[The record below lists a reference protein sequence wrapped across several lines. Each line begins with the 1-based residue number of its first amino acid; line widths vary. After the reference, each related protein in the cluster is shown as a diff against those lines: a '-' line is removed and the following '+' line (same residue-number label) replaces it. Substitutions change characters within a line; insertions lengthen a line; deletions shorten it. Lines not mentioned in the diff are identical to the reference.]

1 MKNKI
6 NLSKWVIM
14 GLGIGLLS
22 SCSDSIMN
30 RINNNPDNPLTAASK
45 FVVSDLE
52 TSTAFNVVGSDL
64 SFYASLYMEHEV
76 GTYGQMYDAELRQT
90 QPTSATTYDN
100 AWIYLYNNLKNAK
113 IVINNCSAGGPEAG
127 NYATRGVAEVLAA
140 YNSAII
146 ADMFGDAPYS
156 QAADLNIP
164 APGSHLNPAV
174 DSQQSI
180 YQAVFAY
187 LNQAISDLQK
197 SDGAATGPLGPHDF
211 IFGNFHNPNAQWLKF
226 AYGLKARYTMHL
238 LARSSNP
245 TQDLQNII
253 TWANQS
259 FNSASDDA
267 KYAVYQ
273 GIGSA
278 AASPF
283 AQFFNDRDYFSV
295 SQSFVD
301 KLLNRNDPR
310 AGVLFMN
317 YASPTETYPN
327 GYYLVDSGTAAS
339 IYAAPNGNP
348 VQQMDVYDVSVY
360 SAAAMVPTDLLSY
373 HELQFL
379 KAEAFARL
387 GNQDSAWACMSNGV
401 RSCIATKIP
410 TLVNDVNQELI
421 ASTYPVVGA
430 STIPDSVVVNYL
442 NTNVKRLFLANP
454 LREVMVQK
462 YLAFYGGEGE
472 ALEAYND
479 YRRLKAMGQ
488 SSFITLENPLDAT
501 KFPLRYT
508 YGTSDV
514 TANPNVAKAYGNGQY
529 VYTAPVWWAGGNN

>member
-1 MKNKI
+1 
-6 NLSKWVIM
+6 
-14 GLGIGLLS
+14 
-22 SCSDSIMN
+22 
-30 RINNNPDNPLTAASK
+30 
-45 FVVSDLE
+45 
-52 TSTAFNVVGSDL
+52 
-64 SFYASLYMEHEV
+64 
-76 GTYGQMYDAELRQT
+76 MYDAELRQT

-113 IVINNCSAGGPEAG
+113 IVIKNCSTGGSEAG
-127 NYATRGVAEVLAA
+127 NNITKGVAEVLAA

-156 QAADLNIP
+156 QAADLTIP
-164 APGSHLNPAV
+164 AAGSILNPKV

-187 LNQAISDLQK
+187 LNQAIIDLQG
-197 SDGAATGPLGPHDF
+197 SDAATTGSLG
-211 IFGNFHNPNAQWLKF
+211 AQDLMFNGDASRWIQF

-259 FNSASDDA
+259 FVSSNKDA

-317 YASPTETYPN
+317 YASPTKTYPK

-421 ASTYPVVGA
+421 ANTYPVVGA

-442 NTNVKRLFLANP
+442 NTNVKPLFLANP

>member
-1 MKNKI
+1 MKKKI
-6 NLSKWVIM
+6 NLSKWVMI
-14 GLGIGLLS
+14 GLGIAFLS
-22 SCSDSIMN
+22 SCSQSIMD
-30 RINNNPDNPLTAASK
+30 RINNNPDNPTTAASK
-45 FVVSDLE
+45 FIITDLE
-52 TSTAFNVVGSDL
+52 TSTAFNIVGADL
-64 SFYASLYMEHEV
+64 SLYASVYIEHEV
-76 GTYGQMYDAELRQT
+76 GTYNQMWDAELRIS
-90 QPTSATTYDN
+90 QPTASSTYDN
-100 AWIYLYNNLKNAK
+100 AWVQLYTNFKNAK
-113 IVINNCSAGGPEAG
+113 VAIANCSTGGPEAG
-127 NYATRGVAEVLAA
+127 NNITKGVAEIFAA
-140 YNSAII
+140 YNLAVLT
-146 ADMFGDAPYS
+146 DMFGDVPYT
-156 QAADLNIP
+156 QAADLTFP
-164 APGSHLNPAV
+164 SPGSHFQPTI
-174 DSQQSI
+174 DKQQVV
-180 YQAVFAY
+180 YQGIFAY
-187 LNQAISDLQK
+187 LNQAITDLQGQDAG
-197 SDGAATGPLGPHDF
+197 STGPMGSQDL
-211 IFGNFHNPNAQWLKF
+211 IFGGNASKWIKF
-226 AYGLKARYTMHL
+226 AYGLEARYTMHL
-238 LARSSNP
+238 LYRSTNQ

-253 TWANQS
+253 AWANKS
-259 FNSASDDA
+259 FSSSNEDA

-273 GIGSA
+273 GIGTS

-301 KLLNRNDPR
+301 KLLKRNDPR

-317 YASPTETYPN
+317 YASPTKTYPN

-339 IYAAPNGNP
+339 IYAAPNGTT
-348 VQQMDVYDVSVY
+348 QQVMDNYDVSVY

-421 ASTYPVVGA
+421 VGTYPVVGA

-442 NTNVKRLFLANP
+442 NTNVKPLFLANP

-479 YRRLKAMGQ
+479 YRRLKALGQ

-501 KFPLRYT
+501 KFPLRYG
-508 YGTSDV
+508 YGVSDV
-514 TANPNVAKAYGNGQY
+514 SANPNVATAYGNGQY
-529 VYTAPVWWAGGNN
+529 VYTDPVWWAGGTH

>member
-1 MKNKI
+1 MKKKI

-90 QPTSATTYDN
+90 QPVSATTYDN

-113 IVINNCSAGGPEAG
+113 IVIKNCSAGGPEAG
-127 NYATRGVAEVLAA
+127 NNVTKGVAEVLAA

-164 APGSHLNPAV
+164 APGSYLNPKI
-174 DSQQSI
+174 DTQQSI

-187 LNQAISDLQK
+187 LDQAITDLQG
-197 SDGAATGPLGPHDF
+197 SDAAATGPLGTHDF
-211 IFGNFHNPNAQWLKF
+211 IFGNAANPAAQWIKF

-238 LARSSNP
+238 LYRSANQA
-245 TQDLQNII
+245 QDLQNII
-253 TWANQS
+253 AWANKS

-273 GIGSA
+273 GYGSA
-278 AASPF
+278 ADSPF
-283 AQFFNDRDYFSV
+283 AEFYFDRDYFSV

-301 KLLNRNDPR
+301 KLVKRNDPR
-310 AGVLFMN
+310 ASVLFM
-317 YASPTETYPN
+317 
-327 GYYLVDSGTAAS
+327 SGGWSLRTDPS
-339 IYAAPNGNP
+339 QIYAAPNGNP
-348 VQQMDVYDVSVY
+348 TQQMDVYDVSVY
-360 SAAAMVPTDLLSY
+360 SLGFEVPTDLLSY

-379 KAEAFARL
+379 KAEAFSRL

-401 RSCIATKIP
+401 RSCIATKITTLANIVNTDP
-410 TLVNDVNQELI
+410 TVQMYNGGPL
-421 ASTYPVVGA
+421 GM
-430 STIPDSVVVNYL
+430 STIPDSAVVNYL
-442 NTNVKRLFLANP
+442 NNNVKRLFQDYP
-454 LREVMVQK
+454 TREIMVQK
-462 YLAFYGGEGE
+462 YLALYGGEGE
-472 ALEAYND
+472 ALEVYND

-488 SSFITLENPLDAT
+488 ASFITLENPLDAT

-514 TANPNVAKAYGNGQY
+514 TANPNVANAYGNGQY
-529 VYTAPVWWAGGNN
+529 VYTDPVWWAGGTH